1 VEQKESKKMRF
12 KKKLAVSC
20 ILSSVFILL
29 LSTISINAQIIQW
42 AQTYGGPGD
51 DGGESMVLTSDG
63 GIVIAGFKNSN
74 NSKNVLIMKT
84 DSSGN
89 EIWSRTYNLGLDDW
103 GRSLKQT
110 QDGGFI
116 IAGFTEVVP
125 QIHDPFL
132 IKTDSAGNIQWQHQY
147 DYGFGDDDR
156 GHAVWQTSDG
166 GYIIAGQTWLG
177 SPTFGT
183 YDMYVV
189 KTDMAGNVQWR
200 QTYAYNNAASPGADV
215 ALAVQ
220 QLSDGGYII
229 GGFTQSTSW
238 ASYIIRTDSLGNA
251 IWSNIYPGSWQSEC
265 YDIQATP
272 DGGFIL
278 TGTESSFTTDGDLL
292 IIKLDANGNL
302 IWKKIYGTV
311 DIEKGESIQ
320 RLQDGGYIIAGMS
333 THGAG
338 GYDMYVVRTNSTGDS
353 LWSRTIG
360 GFGDDRAFSVATTQ
374 DGSHLVT
381 GWTWSYGQGLGDVYL
396 VKLLESVVPVELTGF
411 TANTNGNDVII
422 NWSTATELNNSGFEV
437 EKKSENENWCTI
449 GFIQG
454 SGTTQQNHIYSF
466 TDYSVTLGKYSY
478 RLKQV
483 DYDGSYEYSYI
494 IEVEMNSIP
503 TQFSLEQ
510 NYPNPFNP
518 STTIKYSLPEA
529 GKITLKLYDILG
541 NEIAVLE
548 EGFKERGNYNIS
560 FNADLASGIYLYR
573 LQHSRGVITKKMV
586 LLK

>member
-1 VEQKESKKMRF
+1 MKDQS
-12 KKKLAVSC
+12 
-20 ILSSVFILL
+20 ILLSLILL
-29 LSTISINAQIIQW
+29 LALVNTPRLVGQSLLWTS
-42 AQTYGGPGD
+42 TYGGSGQ
-51 DGGESMVLTSDG
+51 DGGESMVLTNDG
-63 GIVIAGFKNSN
+63 NIVIAGFRSTISLKD
-74 NSKNVLIMKT
+74 VLIMKT
-84 DSSGN
+84 DALGN

-103 GRSLKQT
+103 GRSLQKT

-116 IAGFTEVVP
+116 IAGMTEVNP
-125 QIHDPFL
+125 QTFDPFL
-132 IKTDSAGNIQWQHQY
+132 IKTDSAGIMQWQHQY

-166 GYIIAGQTWLG
+166 GFILAGQTWLG

-229 GGFTQSTSW
+229 GGFTQSSSW

-251 IWSNIYPGSWQSEC
+251 VWSNIYPGSWQSEC

-278 TGTESSFTTDGDLL
+278 TGVETSYTTDGDLL

-320 RLQDGGYIIAGMS
+320 RLQDGGYIIAGLS

-338 GYDMYVVRTNSTGDS
+338 GYDMYVVRINSTGDS

-360 GFGDDRAFSVATTQ
+360 GFGDDLAFSVASAQ
-374 DGSHLVT
+374 AGSYFVT

-396 VKLLESVVPVELTGF
+396 LKLTDSPLEVKDDSNRP
-411 TANTNGNDVII
+411 
-422 NWSTATELNNSGFEV
+422 
-437 EKKSENENWCTI
+437 
-449 GFIQG
+449 
-454 SGTTQQNHIYSF
+454 TT
-466 TDYSVTLGKYSY
+466 TTLY
-478 RLKQV
+478 
-483 DYDGSYEYSYI
+483 
-494 IEVEMNSIP
+494 
-503 TQFSLEQ
+503 Q

-518 STTIKYSLPEA
+518 STTITFHVPRNTFASLNV
-529 GKITLKLYDILG
+529 YNVLG
-541 NEIAVLE
+541 QEIATLVNE
-548 EGFKERGNYNIS
+548 EMKPGTYEVKWNASLQSSGLYFYQLRAGGFTE
-560 FNADLASGIYLYR
+560 
-573 LQHSRGVITKKMV
+573 TKRM
-586 LLK
+586 LLVK